1 MNIENRY
8 LNVAQL
14 AEYLQISKSNIYKRT
29 TNGSIPIIKMRKR
42 VLFDKYEIDKWMSN
56 GCDSNFEMPTL
67 KAA

>member
-29 TNGSIPIIKMRKR
+29 TNGSIPNIKMRKR

>member
-67 KAA
+67 KVA